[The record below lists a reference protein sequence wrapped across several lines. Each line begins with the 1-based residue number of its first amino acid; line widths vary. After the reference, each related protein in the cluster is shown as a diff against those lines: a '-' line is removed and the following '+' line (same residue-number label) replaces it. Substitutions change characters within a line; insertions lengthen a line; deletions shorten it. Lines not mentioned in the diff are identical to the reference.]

1 MRNLVWTFWVA
12 IILAVIATFISS
24 AFLVR
29 QWTSFQTY
37 GQIEDLSQYSLQAL
51 TNEIQNTIYRKNELE
66 RVLLNT
72 PINRFGEVYLVNSS
86 GEDALDRNLPE
97 EILDNIEKQSFN
109 IQQLFTKIIKTD
121 NGELYSLI
129 VRPHSPTPIWNFF
142 KRFGLYP
149 ILIALLVVSGI
160 ISWWLAIMFARPIQH
175 IAKASSYQGE
185 ENILPRINNKILNRH
200 DEIGKLARQ
209 LQKSGKKIQ
218 ELLKK
223 QKDFLRDVS
232 HEVRSP
238 LARLQLAA
246 ETLELD
252 IKDKKAIN
260 QIKEEVMIIDQLV
273 QDLLYLSH
281 FDRPSFSHEISDISI
296 SDLINKCIKRSNII
310 ACQKN
315 LSIHLEGLD
324 QHDINIR
331 AIELLIDRALDN
343 VINNAIRYS
352 PEGSKITI
360 NYKDDSEFCYLEICD
375 QGEGVHD
382 DNLEKIFEPFF
393 RTDSSRN
400 RQTGGFG
407 LGLALVKRIMELHQ
421 GSVTAVNQLEGF
433 MVRMTIPVE
442 MKL

>member
-1 MRNLVWTFWVA
+1 
-12 IILAVIATFISS
+12 
-24 AFLVR
+24 
-29 QWTSFQTY
+29 
-37 GQIEDLSQYSLQAL
+37 
-51 TNEIQNTIYRKNELE
+51 
-66 RVLLNT
+66 
-72 PINRFGEVYLVNSS
+72 
-86 GEDALDRNLPE
+86 
-97 EILDNIEKQSFN
+97 
-109 IQQLFTKIIKTD
+109 
-121 NGELYSLI
+121 
-129 VRPHSPTPIWNFF
+129 
-142 KRFGLYP
+142 
-149 ILIALLVVSGI
+149 
-160 ISWWLAIMFARPIQH
+160 
-175 IAKASSYQGE
+175 
-185 ENILPRINNKILNRH
+185 
-200 DEIGKLARQ
+200 IGKLARQ

-218 ELLKK
+218 ELLKN

-252 IKDKKAIN
+252 IKDKKKIN